1 MTPFQRPVILL
12 TGRSGSGKSTVAE
25 ILARRFGFFEIAIA
39 SPMKHLLRNLGV
51 SGGALYGSASA
62 REAPSDALGGRTARE
77 ALQSLGTDWGRAFY
91 EDIWIQAAMRQ
102 AHYMTDSNNATR
114 GIVISDGR
122 FPNELKW
129 ARDAGAYLWRVK
141 PWREIDDTSAMRRH
155 MSETSLD
162 GWSDDNFDT
171 VIPGPRGS
179 LEELESYVV
188 AEASINLKID
198 PTY

>member
-12 TGRSGSGKSTVAE
+12 TGRSGAGKSTVAE
-25 ILARRFGFFEIAIA
+25 ILVRRFGFYGIAIA

-141 PWREIDDTSAMRRH
+141 PWREIDDTSAMRQH
-155 MSETSLD
+155 VSETSLD

>member
-1 MTPFQRPVILL
+1 MTTLEKPIILL
-12 TGRSGSGKSTVAE
+12 TGHSGSGKSTVAE
-25 ILARRFGFFEIAIA
+25 ILVRRFGFYEIAIA
-39 SPMKHLLRNLGV
+39 NHMKRLLWDLGV
-51 SGGALYGSASA
+51 SEEALYGSASA

-129 ARDAGAYLWRVK
+129 ARDAGAYLWRIK
-141 PWREIDDTSAMRRH
+141 PWREVDTTSTMRQH
-155 MSETSLD
+155 VSETSLD

-198 PTY
+198 PTC